1 MPIEI
6 WIADWVF
13 NYKQTA
19 KEKFAKI
26 PIEKYV
32 VKDVVCKKI
41 PLRFLINEGLDIRV
55 KKNILPKVLT
65 QLEEDFKVIYTKKIG
80 ETNE

>member
-1 MPIEI
+1 MSIEI

-13 NYKQTA
+13 TYKQTA
-19 KEKFAKI
+19 KEKYAKL
-26 PIEKYV
+26 PIEKHT
-32 VKDVVCKKI
+32 VKDVVTKRI

-65 QLEEDFKVIYTKKIG
+65 QLEDEFKIIYTKKIG